1 MRPCY
6 PPPFPPPGNVPY
18 SRERSTQEVIEQK
31 YGLPPALPLVVN
43 GRLLPAYPVFVGHG
57 GDDLYLFSAKYIGE
71 INQIYDLLLKIGTHQ
86 AIDPDNPLPYEFKI
100 EDDILYVRDEN
111 NTKWVEMGNVS
122 KPLLGAEEEIDKCVT
137 SVTASQGII
146 TIKTHGGTT
155 TSFPMNIDETYLHDI
170 EIENGYLKVTRGNGQ
185 LHTIMLGIDV
195 TYPKD
200 VKFENGKLVIT
211 RGNGEK
217 VEINMNYVASVVDQN
232 GVIKVTDSKNVSENI
247 LVPITSEEIDS
258 IIDSI
263 WTD

>member
-6 PPPFPPPGNVPY
+6 PPPFPPPPPVPY
-18 SRERSTQEVIEQK
+18 SRERSTQEIIEQK
-31 YGLPPALPLVVN
+31 YGLPPALPLIVN
-43 GRLLPAYPVFVGHG
+43 GRFLPAYPVFPGHG
-57 GDDLYLFSAKYIGE
+57 GDDLYAFTAKYIGE

-100 EDDILYVRDEN
+100 EDNVLYIRDKDN
-111 NTKWVEMGNVS
+111 KTWTKIGDVTKSM
-122 KPLLGAEEEIDKCVT
+122 LGAAEEIDKCVV
-137 SVTASQGII
+137 SVTSSQGII
-146 TIKTHGGTT
+146 TVKTHGGTT

-170 EIENGYLKVTRGNGQ
+170 SIENGYLKVVRGNGQ
-185 LHTIMLGIDV
+185 LQTIMLGIDV

-200 VKFENGKLVIT
+200 VQFQDGKLVIT

-217 VEINMNYVASVVDQN
+217 VEINMNYIASVVDQN
-232 GVIKVTDSKNVSENI
+232 GVIKVTDSKNVSSNVMI
-247 LVPITSEEIDS
+247 PITSEEIDN